1 MLKYN
6 YMKWQSFTKKQKT
19 YIIAFSAIVL
29 VLLWSFFSAKLL
41 TSGLNRKEL
50 VQGGESQQAV
60 VEGII
65 ITETK
70 DEEKYWEIY
79 GDNGLYDSKKEIA
92 SLNNVH
98 ANFFKENKVSMS
110 IVSSKGTYNAK
121 EKTITLYEDTYLV
134 LEQGLTLNADKLIYK
149 GSNNPILA
157 YGNVVVT
164 RGDEFMANAD
174 EIEISADYSNIKI
187 KGNTTS
193 KIYNRSN
200 NEKK

>member
-1 MLKYN
+1 M
-6 YMKWQSFTKKQKT
+6 
-19 YIIAFSAIVL
+19 YIIAFSAITL
-29 VLLWSFFSAKLL
+29 ILLWSFFSAKFL
-41 TSGLNRKEL
+41 TSGLNRKDL
-50 VQGGESQQAV
+50 AQNSESQQAL

-65 ITETK
+65 LTETK

-79 GDNGLYDSKKEIA
+79 GDSGLYDSKQETA

-121 EKTITLYEDTYLV
+121 DKTITLYEDTYLV
-134 LEQGLTLNADKLIYK
+134 IEQGLTLSADKLIYK
-149 GSNNPILA
+149 GSDKPILA
-157 YGNVVVT
+157 YGHVIIT
-164 RGDEFMANAD
+164 KGDEFMANAD

-193 KIYNRSN
+193 KIFNRSN
-200 NEKK
+200 NGK

>member
-6 YMKWQSFTKKQKT
+6 YMKWQSLTKKQKM
-19 YIIAFSAIVL
+19 YVIAFGVITL
-29 VLLWSFFSAKLL
+29 ILLWSFFSAKLL
-41 TSGLNRKEL
+41 TSGLNRKDL
-50 VQGGESQQAV
+50 AQNGESQQAI

-65 ITETK
+65 LTETK

-79 GDNGLYDSKKEIA
+79 GDTGMYDSKQETA

-98 ANFFKENKVSMS
+98 ANFYKENKVSMS

-121 EKTITLYEDTYLV
+121 TKTITLYEDTYLV
-134 LEQGLTLNADKLIYK
+134 IEQGLTLNADKLVYNGTDK
-149 GSNNPILA
+149 PIEA
-157 YGNVVVT
+157 YGNVIVT
-164 RGDEFMANAD
+164 KGDEFMANAD

-200 NEKK
+200 NGK

>member
-1 MLKYN
+1 MLEYN
-6 YMKWQSFTKKQKT
+6 YMKWQSLTKKQKM
-19 YIIAFSAIVL
+19 YVVVSSAITL
-29 VLLWSFFSAKLL
+29 ILLWSFFSAKLL
-41 TSGLNRKEL
+41 TSGLNRKDIA
-50 VQGGESQQAV
+50 QNGESQQAV

-65 ITETK
+65 LTETK

-79 GDNGLYDSKKEIA
+79 GDSGVYDSKQESA

-98 ANFFKENKVSMS
+98 ANFYKENNVSMS

-121 EKTITLYEDTYLV
+121 DKTITLYEDTYLII
-134 LEQGLTLNADKLIYK
+134 EQGLTLSADKLVYK
-149 GSNNPILA
+149 GSDEPILA
-157 YGNVVVT
+157 YGNVIIT
-164 RGDEFMANAD
+164 KGDEFMANAD

-200 NEKK
+200 NEK